1 MEIHSHLYTTKND
14 KVQSKLRL
22 RGTSMALPGFCGIES
37 NGSGAGVPSLLP
49 VQWYDCLAWL
59 KFSQAPLGSNK
70 TYNLAE
76 VQTSDTVKS
85 CK

>member
-14 KVQSKLRL
+14 KVQIKLRL

-59 KFSQAPLGSNK
+59 KFSQAPLRLANLTKPK
-70 TYNLAE
+70 TSQRFRL
-76 VQTSDTVKS
+76 QIQ
-85 CK
+85 